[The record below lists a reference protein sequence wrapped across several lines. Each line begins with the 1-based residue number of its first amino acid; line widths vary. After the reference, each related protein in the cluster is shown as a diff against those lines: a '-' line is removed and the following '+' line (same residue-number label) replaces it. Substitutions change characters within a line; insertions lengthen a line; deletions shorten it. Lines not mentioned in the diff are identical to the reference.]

1 MSASIRHSQGPDLM
15 LAAYTGD
22 DLLALA
28 DSPVDLTKVHLQ
40 LHLRGA
46 TLDFPDGLDEIQ
58 LRRLTDYASV
68 LDWHG
73 QRIQ

>member
-1 MSASIRHSQGPDLM
+1 MSASRHAFAPDLNM
-15 LAAYTGD
+15 AAYTRE

-28 DSPVDLTKVHLQ
+28 EAPEELAHVHLR

>member
-1 MSASIRHSQGPDLM
+1 MSSMRHALSPDVT
-15 LAAYTGD
+15 LAAYTRD

-28 DSPVDLTKVHLQ
+28 DLPVEFAKVHLQ

-46 TLDFPDGLDEIQ
+46 TLDFPDGLSDIQ
-58 LRRLTDYASV
+58 LRRLVDYSSV

-73 QRIQ
+73 QRTQ